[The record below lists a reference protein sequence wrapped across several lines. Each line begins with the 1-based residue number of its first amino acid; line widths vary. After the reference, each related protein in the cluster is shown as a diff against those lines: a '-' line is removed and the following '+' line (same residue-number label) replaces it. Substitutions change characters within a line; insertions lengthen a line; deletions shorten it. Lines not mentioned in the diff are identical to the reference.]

1 MKISE
6 IIGSKIKELRLKNNL
21 TLEKLAYESGI
32 SKSGLSEIERGLKEA
47 KISTLYKIT
56 ERLDV
61 KLSDFIKLIEAE
73 LPEKFEF
80 IDK

>member
-6 IIGSKIKELRLKNNL
+6 IIGAKIKKLRVKNDLK
-21 TLEKLAYESGI
+21 LEKLAYESGI

-61 KLSDFIKLIEAE
+61 KLSDFIKDIEAE
-73 LPEKFEF
+73 FPENF
-80 IDK
+80 